1 MHLCVLAKLLD
12 LKRVDT
18 WDRQETMTLVAGE
31 VAIDASVSAC
41 WQGLSEASMNL
52 IL

>member
-31 VAIDASVSAC
+31 VA
-41 WQGLSEASMNL
+41 SMQVECL
-52 IL
+52 LAGPE